1 MLPLYCFTGSSSAPE
16 VQVSIEIPRSVNIQL
31 IPPVYGAEC
40 ISGYTIVYNG
50 NHSTYVTGTSTT
62 IDNLDPCFQVYNF
75 TAFGVTPGVP
85 NGSSSEPPVVIGSG
99 KFTNMLQHS
108 VVSLITSLVV

>member
-1 MLPLYCFTGSSSAPE
+1 VRTLTACILPLYHFTGSSSAPE
-16 VQVSIEIPRSVNIQL
+16 IQVSIEIPRSVNVQL

-50 NHSTYVTGTSTT
+50 NHSTFVTGTSTT
-62 IDNLDPCFQVYNF
+62 INNLDPCFQGYNF

-99 KFTNMLQHS
+99 RL
-108 VVSLITSLVV
+108 L